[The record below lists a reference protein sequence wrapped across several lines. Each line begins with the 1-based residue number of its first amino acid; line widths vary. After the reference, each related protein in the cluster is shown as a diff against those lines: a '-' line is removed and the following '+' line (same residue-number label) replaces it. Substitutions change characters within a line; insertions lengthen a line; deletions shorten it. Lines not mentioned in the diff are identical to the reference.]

1 MTGMLKAVVFD
12 WAGTM
17 VDFGSRAPMG
27 VLVKAYAEFGV
38 EITVAEARGPMGR
51 AKRDHIAALMALPR
65 ISAAWAARHGHPPGE
80 ADIDSVYKVFVPM
93 NVAVAADFSD
103 MIPGAVDT
111 ARELRRRGL
120 KIGSTTG
127 YTREIMAK
135 VLPRAAAAG
144 YQPDNLVCAGDL
156 LEGRPGPL
164 MMYRTM
170 ADLGV
175 HPPWSIVKVDD
186 TTPGIEEGLA
196 AGTWTVGIAAS
207 GNEVGLALEE
217 WLALSDADRRAR
229 ANRAGEV
236 LRRAGAHYLIDTVA
250 ELLPVIEAI
259 EHRMAAGERPP
270 QP

>member
-1 MTGMLKAVVFD
+1 MLKAVVFD
-12 WAGTM
+12 WAGTV

-27 VLVKAYAEFGV
+27 VFVKAYAEFGV
-38 EITVAEARGPMGR
+38 DITVAEARGPMGL

-65 ISAAWAARHGHPPGE
+65 ICAAWAARHGRAPGE
-80 ADIDSVYKVFVPM
+80 ADIDRVYDVFMPM

-111 ARELRRRGL
+111 VRELRRRGL

-127 YTREIMAK
+127 YTREIMAR

-144 YQPDNLVCAGDL
+144 YEPDNLVCAGDL
-156 LEGRPGPL
+156 AEGRPSPL

-175 HPPWSIVKVDD
+175 YPPSAIVKVDD
-186 TTPGIEEGLA
+186 TAPGIEEGLA
-196 AGTWTVGIAAS
+196 AGTWTVGVTAS
-207 GNEVGLALEE
+207 GNEVGLSLEE
-217 WLALSDADRRAR
+217 WLALPPADRRVR
-229 ANRAGEV
+229 ADRAGDL

-250 ELLPVIEAI
+250 ELAPVIDEI
-259 EHRMAAGERPP
+259 EVRVAAGERPP